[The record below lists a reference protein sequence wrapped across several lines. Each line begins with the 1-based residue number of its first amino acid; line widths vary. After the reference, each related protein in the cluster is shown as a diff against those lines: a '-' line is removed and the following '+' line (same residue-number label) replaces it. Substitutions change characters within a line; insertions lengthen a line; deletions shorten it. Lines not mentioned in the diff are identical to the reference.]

1 MEEISYSWMLTVVC
15 CHNVNFFLPNTL
27 VNSLILPL
35 ERRNY
40 LFLDHNGCVLRQLS
54 RANTLTRRPGAGNMM
69 VHAWFSSTAALAKT
83 MWTMAISQHQFY
95 LDKKQVE
102 VRVLPNQSK
111 SQGQGRAPAFPRT
124 GTFLSNS
131 PLTPTC

>member
-1 MEEISYSWMLTVVC
+1 M
-15 CHNVNFFLPNTL
+15 
-27 VNSLILPL
+27 NSLILPL
-35 ERRNY
+35 ERRND

-102 VRVLPNQSK
+102 VRVLQNQSE
-111 SQGQGRAPAFPRT
+111 SEGQGSAPAFPTNRNFFYHT
-124 GTFLSNS
+124 NVLNMFKSG
-131 PLTPTC
+131 LTKQG